1 MPNKIEV
8 DLLHEQIKHAA
19 LRKLEE
25 IMAKHLKNEFYNK
38 MLPKVIEQLQR
49 SLVVEC
55 LEDYDCFE
63 IKIKLK
69 PTEEK

>member
-25 IMAKHLKNEFYNK
+25 IMSKHLKNEFYNK